1 LGAGGVERVLEV
13 ELEPEEMAGLRKAA
27 ESVVELA
34 SIADV

>member
-1 LGAGGVERVLEV
+1 MERVLEV